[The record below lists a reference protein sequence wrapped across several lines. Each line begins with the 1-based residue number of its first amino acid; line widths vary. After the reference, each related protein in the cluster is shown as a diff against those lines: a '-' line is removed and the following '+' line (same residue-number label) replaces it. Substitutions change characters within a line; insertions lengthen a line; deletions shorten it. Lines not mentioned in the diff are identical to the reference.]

1 MKKCK
6 SKDIW
11 YIIQWTN
18 VEGRI
23 YNILSNEQKLKEG
36 YKIYYPMKKC
46 KRKNIIYYPIKKCKR
61 KDI

>member
-1 MKKCK
+1 MKKCWR
-6 SKDIW
+6 KDIK

-23 YNILSNEQKLKEG
+23 YNILSNEEMLKEG
-36 YKIYYPMKKC
+36 YIIYYPMKKC
-46 KRKNIIYYPIKKCKR
+46 WR